1 MAGPRINREGWLRS
15 VLFGSSKRLRVLLFT
30 GVCLIIVC
38 GSAIYLSMLDH
49 ERLRIELVDIACID
63 DDEDWRVAAKVS
75 SVSDFVETRI
85 FHAAL
90 FQNTDEGSTQLD
102 HARGPSSV
110 IDNKSIVEL
119 RYPLVEGRTYS
130 VAAFTIESCP
140 ITIKRRLSMA
150 WRLRKFKMLWK
161 DQSEQTTV
169 YAIVSF
175 IVVDGKANV
184 IDSEWGRGALPP
196 HPGSGTRYSEPNR

>member
-1 MAGPRINREGWLRS
+1 MLRLRGSPVPPHNLSPATRGIHETPAPLRPVPRPRRCDKRDCAHHSLLGREPHQANG
-15 VLFGSSKRLRVLLFT
+15 VSKRLRVLLFA

-38 GSAIYLSMLDH
+38 GSAIYLSIFSH

-110 IDNKSIVEL
+110 IDNKFIVEL

-150 WRLRKFKMLWK
+150 
-161 DQSEQTTV
+161 
-169 YAIVSF
+169 
-175 IVVDGKANV
+175 
-184 IDSEWGRGALPP
+184 
-196 HPGSGTRYSEPNR
+196 